1 LNQNYMSYLLIFCT
15 VSLLIIL
22 HELGHL
28 LAAKRM
34 GIPIARFSVGFGRK
48 LWGFKMG
55 QTEYWLSL
63 IPCGGYVLPALND
76 EEAFDKIPLKRR
88 ILFALGGPAANI
100 LGAFLCLS
108 LMNIARLGC
117 SVDAVIYLPLEQIWQ
132 MARQIGAAIPLLFSQ
147 PEHLSGIV
155 GIVAGGG
162 AYVGLNFVKLLQ
174 FSVLLNV
181 NLAVFNLL
189 PILPLDGGKI
199 VMGLLRKIYRPW
211 RRLEVPLTVGGW
223 LLLMALALYAT
234 ALDISRVAQGMSG

>member
-1 LNQNYMSYLLIFCT
+1 MSYLLIFCT

-34 GIPIARFSVGFGRK
+34 GIPIARFSLGLGPKV
-48 LWGFKMG
+48 WGFKMG
-55 QTEYWLSL
+55 ETEYWLSM
-63 IPCGGYVLPALND
+63 IPCGGYVMPAMKD
-76 EEAFDKIPLKRR
+76 EEAFDKIPLNRR
-88 ILFALGGPAANI
+88 ILFALSGPAANI

-108 LMNIARLGC
+108 LMNIVKLGC
-117 SVDAVIYLPLEQIWQ
+117 SVDSVIYLPLEQIWR
-132 MARQIGAAIPLLFSQ
+132 MALRIGTAIPLLFSQ
-147 PEHLSGIV
+147 PDHFSGIV
-155 GIVAGGG
+155 GIVAAGG
-162 AYVGLNFVKLLQ
+162 AQVGLSFVKFLQ

-199 VMGLLRKIYRPW
+199 MMGLLRKIYRPL

-223 LLLMALALYAT
+223 VLLAGLTLYAT
-234 ALDISRVAQGMSG
+234 ALDVARVAHGMLG